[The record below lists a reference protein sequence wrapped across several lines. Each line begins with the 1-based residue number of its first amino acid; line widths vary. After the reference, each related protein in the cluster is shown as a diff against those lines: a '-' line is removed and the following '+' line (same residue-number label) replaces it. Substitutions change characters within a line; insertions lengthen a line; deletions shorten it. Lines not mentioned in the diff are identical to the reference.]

1 MARDSRAGIW
11 MGAAFL
17 LACALAAATLITLGT
32 GSDGTRTALRLTA
45 RWSYCWFLPA
55 YAGGAL
61 ATLFG
66 ARFRPLAAHGRE
78 LGLAFASAHLV
89 HVALVAW
96 LYYLLY
102 PRPALAVSAAAYF
115 GVALVLTY
123 VLALFSI
130 PSLQAKL
137 PPRAWWALRT
147 LGMDYIA
154 LAFLRDFLKEPF
166 GHGIRNLVLYLPFI
180 TLGIIAAALRAAGY
194 VMRWRRMRAPSRLEL
209 SDGSSPTTRASDACA
224 TAPPQAG
231 GPPAT
236 RLTKTCPVSRG
247 SQI

>member
-1 MARDSRAGIW
+1 

-17 LACALAAATLITLGT
+17 AAGALAAATLVTLGA
-32 GSDGTRTALRLTA
+32 GSDSTRTALRLTA

-66 ARFRPLAAHGRE
+66 ARFRPLAGRARE
-78 LGLAFASAHLV
+78 LGLSFASAHLV

-102 PRPALAVSAAAYF
+102 PRSPVGTSSAAYF

-123 VLALFSI
+123 LLALFSI
-130 PSLQAKL
+130 PTLQAKL

-154 LAFLRDFLKEPF
+154 IAFLRDFLKDPF
-166 GHGIRNLVLYLPFI
+166 GHGIRNLLLYLPFI

-194 VMRWRRMRAPSRLEL
+194 VMRWRKMRAQSRLEL
-209 SDGSSPTTRASDACA
+209 NDVSSPTTRASDACV
-224 TAPPQAG
+224 TAPPPAG

-236 RLTKTCPVSRG
+236 RLTNTCPVSRG